1 MMIQK
6 LLSMGISWNYLNGN
20 DFVKDALK
28 QEDSSISQI
37 GYSRIDKYDN

>member
-1 MMIQK
+1 MIQK
-6 LLSMGISWNYLNGN
+6 FLSMAISWNYLNGN

-28 QEDSSISQI
+28 QDEGSISQI